1 MKAIFLVIGIVGLAL
16 AGLKAFVFGEAVT
29 GYGSLVPWGLWV
41 STYATLIS
49 AAAGFA
55 AMASLYNLFGMVR
68 FKPIARNSLIAAIAC
83 LATGIVIIAVDLG
96 HPLRGLYIAIH
107 PDFRSPITGAV
118 WSYAIFIVTSLLLL
132 LRGKPSR
139 LIALLN
145 LLVALSFLFAETFY
159 STVFARPAWNSSE
172 VVMSFAASALLL
184 GVTLVSLMSRKIKG
198 AEGIADSLRRDTAIL
213 LIVFAGIEIAQLIVG
228 LYSAPERAISA
239 RAEAGSP
246 VFWIFVLWILIPL
259 AMLYSPKWKEMF
271 KYTAVLIVAGVLL
284 EKFEFIS
291 RGFVVTPGFP
301 ELVKTFSG
309 GGWTLEY
316 IPSLYEIATTI
327 GLLSAAVAA
336 YMVTADRLKTVE

>member
-1 MKAIFLVIGIVGLAL
+1 MKAILIVIGIVGLAL

-41 STYATLIS
+41 SAYALLVS
-49 AAAGFA
+49 AAAGLA
-55 AMASLYNLFGMVR
+55 AMASLYNLFGLER
-68 FKPIARNSLIAAIAC
+68 FKPIAKHSLIAAIAC
-83 LATGIVIIAVDLG
+83 LVTGMIIIAVDLG
-96 HPLRGLYIAIH
+96 HPLRGFYIAIH
-107 PDFRSPITGAV
+107 PDFSSPITGAV
-118 WSYAIFIVTSLLLL
+118 WSYAIFIVTALLL

-139 LIALLN
+139 VIAVLN

-159 STVFARPAWNSSE
+159 STVFARPAWNSSA
-172 VVMSFAASALLL
+172 VVMSFVASALLL
-184 GVTLVSLMSRKIKG
+184 GVTLVSLMSQKIKG
-198 AEGIADSLRRDTAIL
+198 AEGVAGFLRRDIAIL
-213 LIVFAGIEIAQLIVG
+213 LVVFAGIEIAQLVVG

-239 RAEAGSP
+239 RAEISSP
-246 VFWIFVLWILIPL
+246 VFWIFVLWIVIPL
-259 AMLYSPKWKEMF
+259 AMLYSSKWKEIF

-291 RGFVVTPGFP
+291 RGFVVTPAFP

-316 IPSLYEIATTI
+316 TPSIYEIATTI
-327 GLLSAAVAA
+327 GLLSAAVAG